1 MLTLE
6 KNATIVLEILIGG
19 ALLEYLITFV
29 EGLASFISPCVLP
42 IIPVYI
48 SYFATENK
56 SEKKSLINSL
66 GFVSGFSIIFIL
78 LGVFAGTFGKI
89 ITKYADYVNIV
100 LGIFLVIVS
109 LNYMGFIFIKF
120 LNKTKAMKK
129 DKKDLTFITSILFG
143 MIFSLSW
150 TPCVGAFL
158 SSALILAS
166 TTGSVLKGA
175 TLLLVYSLGLAIP
188 FVMTTFLLE
197 KLKKTFDFIKKHY
210 NIINKIAGGILLLS
224 GLWNIINGIIGI
236 IS

>member
-1 MLTLE
+1 M
-6 KNATIVLEILIGG
+6 
-19 ALLEYLITFV
+19 EYLITFI
-29 EGLASFISPCVLP
+29 EGIASFISPCVLP

-48 SYFATENK
+48 SYFATESK
-56 SEKKSLINSL
+56 SEKKSLINAL

-78 LGVFAGTFGKI
+78 LGIFAGTFGKL
-89 ITKYADYVNIV
+89 ITKYSDYVNIV
-100 LGIFLVIVS
+100 LGLFLIIIS
-109 LNYMGFIFIKF
+109 LNYMGVIFIKF
-120 LNKTKAMKK
+120 LNNTKGMKK

-175 TLLLVYSLGLAIP
+175 ILLFTYSLGLAIP
-188 FVMTTFLLE
+188 FIMTTFLLE
-197 KLKKTFDFIKKHY
+197 KLKTTFDFIKKHY
-210 NIINKIAGGILLLS
+210 SIINKVAGAILLLS

>member
-1 MLTLE
+1 M
-6 KNATIVLEILIGG
+6 I
-19 ALLEYLITFV
+19 LEYLITFI

-48 SYFATENK
+48 SYFGVESK
-56 SEKKSLINSL
+56 EEKKALINSL

-78 LGVFAGTFGKI
+78 LGVFAGTLGKI
-89 ITKYADYVNIV
+89 ITKYANYINIIIGV
-100 LGIFLVIVS
+100 FLVIVS
-109 LNYMGFIFIKF
+109 LNYMGVIFVRF
-120 LNKTKAMKK
+120 LNKSKGIKK
-129 DKKDLTFITSILFG
+129 EKKDLTFITSVVFG

-175 TLLLVYSLGLAIP
+175 ILLLCYSLGLAIP
-188 FVMTTFLLE
+188 FVVTTFLLE
-197 KLKKTFDFIKKHY
+197 KLKTTFDFIKKHY
-210 NIINKIAGGILLLS
+210 NVINKIAGGILLIS
-224 GLWNIINGIIGI
+224 GLGYIIQGVIKI